1 MRAPR
6 PNAQGY
12 RESAVFHLGY
22 APPPPPVPP
31 KGFWNEAKAFIEN
44 ALAEEGRAEIAQGQ
58 AQMAMGSAM
67 TDVLKRMMTRH
78 RDDGANVAFDVV
90 CIALSIALI
99 PTGIGIVAGIALAG
113 GIVLLGADGYAYGL
127 GLAGDDSASEA
138 FKKQTEKWRILATVM
153 TLPEAW

>member
-1 MRAPR
+1 
-6 PNAQGY
+6 
-12 RESAVFHLGY
+12 
-22 APPPPPVPP
+22 
-31 KGFWNEAKAFIEN
+31 
-44 ALAEEGRAEIAQGQ
+44 
-58 AQMAMGSAM
+58 M

-99 PTGIGIVAGIALAG
+99 PTGIGIAAGIALAG

-127 GLAGDDSASEA
+127 ELAGDDSASEA

-153 TLPEAW
+153 TLPDGLVGGWKALRELSEVREALVLDRTTAATAEQLSARTANAQRADRSVSANRG